1 MPKLSPWSKLN
12 ERRSM
17 KGWLHMERSRVRKEH
32 KLCMVCNKRYFTGAM
47 LIFVGKAPAEEKA
60 WGLCP
65 AHRKLRERNLIALVE
80 VDPTKSMPTS
90 FDTMLPD
97 QAQRTG
103 LVIYLSRSI
112 FNLIFQG
119 EPPDSGVA
127 FVPPEVV
134 AILQKIKQGGTQH

>member
-1 MPKLSPWSKLN
+1 
-12 ERRSM
+12 
-17 KGWLHMERSRVRKEH
+17 
-32 KLCMVCNKRYFTGAM
+32 MVCTKKYFTGAM
-47 LIFVGKAPAEEKA
+47 LIFMGKAPVEEEA

-65 AHRKLRERNLIALVE
+65 IHRRLRERNLIALVE
-80 VDPTKSMPTS
+80 VDPSKSMLTG

-97 QAQRTG
+97 QAHRTG

-134 AILQKIKQGGTQH
+134 AILQKIRQGGTQH